1 MTGDVALNGTG
12 GGGIACEA
20 AEAVE
25 GNLEGPGRGPTSG
38 SEDSV
43 RAGEAGIG
51 DAADRPLSKGV

>member
-1 MTGDVALNGTG
+1 LTGDAALNGTG

-25 GNLEGPGRGPTSG
+25 GNLDGPGRGPMSG

-43 RAGEAGIG
+43 SDGEASIG
-51 DAADRPLSKGV
+51 DAANVPLSKGV